1 MDEYKNRLQLEEKQ
15 MKKYQ
20 HFING
25 EWTDPNSGEWFDS
38 ENPYTGEVW
47 AQIASGNA
55 ADVDKAVKAAKDAFE
70 NGWGTSSP
78 TYRGKLM
85 RQSCCIKS
93 KHSHQGLACCEWSPW
108 FGRAKTTL
116 QHR

>member
-1 MDEYKNRLQLEEKQ
+1 

-25 EWTDPNSGEWFDS
+25 KWTDPDSGEWFDS

-47 AQIASGNA
+47 AQIARGNA
-55 ADVDKAVKAAKDAFE
+55 VDVDKAVKAAKDAFE

-85 RQSCCIKS
+85 NKLAELLKEMQK
-93 KHSHQGLACCEWSPW
+93 GLASWRYRIMASCWQRWAAKPVILVNGIAISGA
-108 FGRAKTTL
+108 GR
-116 QHR
+116 